1 MAKLPAII
9 DGTRNVLTA
18 FCQRN
23 REKRWYVEASEYLKQ
38 RRRFIQSRFLDCI
51 RYVDLHSNN
60 NNAFSYELAGVLKD
74 CGSCFGSVLDA
85 MVRGSRFTH
94 RPQPN
99 IRDYRSFLL
108 AQEPRIWLRSVHV
121 RSRFPKGLILPL
133 YSLKKGNA
141 SPAWWTAYNQVKHSE
156 YREYRLGSLGNAAT
170 SLAALVILETVFGMA
185 NSDDIWTNVGY
196 SYEEDSFDMKQ
207 MRRLFP
213 NSE

>member
-1 MAKLPAII
+1 MSKLPAII
-9 DGTRNVLTA
+9 EGKRNVLSD

-23 REKRWYVEASEYLKQ
+23 HQKRWYLEASEYLKH

-51 RYVDLHSNN
+51 RYVDLHSSNKN
-60 NNAFSYELAGVLKD
+60 TFSYELAGVLKD

-85 MVRGSRFTH
+85 MVKGSRFT
-94 RPQPN
+94 PKPKSD

-108 AQEPRIWLRSVHV
+108 AQDPRIWRSSVHI

-141 SPAWWTAYNQVKHSE
+141 SPRWWTAYNQVKHSE

-185 NSDDIWTNVGY
+185 SSDEIWTNVGFPC
-196 SYEEDSFDMKQ
+196 EEDSFDMKK